1 MYAAGHVQDR
11 AEQIRIAPA
20 AGVDVRRPLFLSE
33 GGVDMVADSP
43 EMIRAFLQQVQQR
56 RESRAAF
63 ELTPAL
69 SARLTDAAVAEL
81 LVCGLPMAGGIERR
95 IVRSRGR
102 GAAVSA
108 KIRYREG
115 VRMLDHFTTG
125 RGPLTDSEFW
135 RLADACD
142 LCMEA
147 LKQDGEEARFRFLYD
162 WLCRNVRY
170 AHTSPGLKGYE
181 RLVGAAGVL
190 EGRQANCQGFA
201 DTLYLLCGVCG
212 IPCEICC
219 GRGEKRLHVWNR
231 VCIGGVW
238 QEADASR
245 GARME
250 FGIRNSEL

>member
-1 MYAAGHVQDR
+1 MGMMDSMAQLQSA
-11 AEQIRIAPA
+11 
-20 AGVDVRRPLFLSE
+20 L
-33 GGVDMVADSP
+33 ADC
-43 EMIRAFLQQVQQR
+43 QR
-56 RESRAAF
+56 RRETRFTCMLSPH
-63 ELTPAL
+63 LT
-69 SARLTDAAVAEL
+69 ARVTDAAIVEAI
-81 LVCGLPMAGGIERR
+81 VTGLPMAQGIERR

-102 GAAVSA
+102 GAAVTV

-115 VRMLDHFTTG
+115 VHMLDRFNGAGGT
-125 RGPLTDSEFW
+125 LTDREFW

-147 LKQDGEEARFRFLYD
+147 LKLEGDEARFRFVYD
-162 WLCRNVRY
+162 WLCQNVRY
-170 AHTSPGLKGYE
+170 AHTSPGLKGYD

-201 DTLYLLCGVCG
+201 DTLYLLCGICG

-238 QEADASR
+238 REEDASR

-250 FGIRNSEL
+250 FGIRNAEL